1 VIAVGHFFEVSSDWW
16 QLDRAKPTIQSYRT
30 ALESALRDRG
40 ELRGCG
46 VRCCRCGI
54 EFLTVPA
61 NTGREDLRC
70 PFGCRQLHR
79 RQQSSRRGTDY
90 YRTDAGRVKKKKL
103 NDRRQKQT
111 TETLAGDSSVNL
123 QAASPQATPEVQT
136 LQAAHAEPSTPVTP
150 VWSLQLPGLQ
160 ITEAMLEHSLVLDY
174 VLLLFLLIAR
184 QRLTRE
190 QLLERLRQRMRQ
202 HSLLNL
208 NRRDYV
214 VHILHHQPP

>member
-40 ELRGCG
+40 ELRGCC
-46 VRCCRCGI
+46 VTCCRCGI

-61 NTGREDLRC
+61 NAGREDLRC

-103 NDRRQKQT
+103 NDRRQQQAP
-111 TETLAGDSSVNL
+111 EVQAGTSGVSL
-123 QAASPQATPEVQT
+123 QAASPQTMPEVQT
-136 LQAAHAEPSTPVTP
+136 LQAVHAESPTPVTP
-150 VWSLQLPGLQ
+150 DISLERHGLQ
-160 ITEAMLEHSLVLDY
+160 ITEAMIQHSQVLDY
-174 VLLLFLLIAR
+174 VLLLFWLIGR
-184 QRLTRE
+184 QWLTRE

-202 HSLLNL
+202 HSLVHLS
-208 NRRDYV
+208 RRDYV
-214 VHILHHQPP
+214 VHILHEQPP